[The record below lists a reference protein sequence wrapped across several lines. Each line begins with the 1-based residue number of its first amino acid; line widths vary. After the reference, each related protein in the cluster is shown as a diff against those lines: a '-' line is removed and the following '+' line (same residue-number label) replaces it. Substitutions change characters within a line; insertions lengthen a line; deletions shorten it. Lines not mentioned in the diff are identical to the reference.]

1 MGRIMKEL
9 LELRDAYLEE
19 IASAVEAGVP
29 EDADAP
35 CMTDL
40 RRLYKE
46 LCAEVSRLN
55 AEAQRVVRKY
65 QL

>member
-29 EDADAP
+29 EDAP

-65 QL
+65 Q